1 MSASER
7 AVGSVPYP
15 RTMVW
20 RSGKICDV
28 KVQGHHQGVK
38 DVADTP
44 LEDLRAAEDYWDYR
58 LHAQRASAGA
68 EVRKT
73 IPLVIPD
80 SSVFRKNTSIR
91 GTALIRASDSSA
103 PIYRFD
109 PTSGRRRCTALLLL
123 PWGGGSRTVMPGR
136 AIARCRRTD
145 ACRGLCGLSGVTV
158 DAE

>member
-68 EVRKT
+68 EMRKT
-73 IPLVIPD
+73 IPLVTPT
-80 SSVFRKNTSIR
+80 SVFRKNTSLR
-91 GTALIRASDSSA
+91 GTALICASDSSA
-103 PIYRFD
+103 PIY
-109 PTSGRRRCTALLLL
+109 L
-123 PWGGGSRTVMPGR
+123 PV
-136 AIARCRRTD
+136 
-145 ACRGLCGLSGVTV
+145 
-158 DAE
+158 